1 MFCRRDSSFLQS
13 VLICDVF
20 SGIHS
25 IRLSIVFLLG
35 EASTACGK
43 SLLVCFNKQIASEEP
58 SITFVKI
65 TLPLILLGPLSSEQE
80 DSENFERLE
89 QDPEAWPAWPWL
101 AQNLCCA
108 SSERLVLKS
117 ASAKNVA

>member
-25 IRLSIVFLLG
+25 VTSLNCFFTLRRKHVVR
-35 EASTACGK
+35 ACWKG
-43 SLLVCFNKQIASEEP
+43 FNKQIAFEEP
-58 SITFVKI
+58 SISFVKI
-65 TLPLILLGPLSSEQE
+65 TLPLILLGPLSSKQE

-89 QDPEAWPAWPWL
+89 QDPEAWPWL

-117 ASAKNVA
+117 ASAKNAA